1 MLLSLYLLRMW
12 YKWKESGLDKIVL
25 EKLAIKGPFNMNSSD
40 TRKHLLD
47 RTVANAV
54 YRISVPK
61 FVFDF

>member
-1 MLLSLYLLRMW
+1 M
-12 YKWKESGLDKIVL
+12 L
-25 EKLAIKGPFNMNSSD
+25 EKLTVKGPFNMNSSD

-61 FVFDF
+61 LVFDF